1 MGKLFILLRISYEV
15 GHRAFGTR
23 YADTH
28 IRPSPEESTSRPMIE
43 NRVPVSPD
51 EDPSPD
57 IADLCEAMFIE
68 GARVLG
74 FTLEAPISS
83 DAQQKILRAANFLG
97 EKLAIL
103 LAILAE
109 AEPEFEFGN

>member
-1 MGKLFILLRISYEV
+1 
-15 GHRAFGTR
+15 
-23 YADTH
+23 
-28 IRPSPEESTSRPMIE
+28 
-43 NRVPVSPD
+43 
-51 EDPSPD
+51 
-57 IADLCEAMFIE
+57 MFIE

-74 FTLEAPISS
+74 FTLDAPISS